1 MTTNPASTASRAVRI
16 ARQVAVPVN
25 SSSTATA
32 TAPTTPPARF
42 SWATYDIKPHSAP
55 MAGSGGGAAPGRAAP
70 DHAGSSR
77 TRAIAP
83 T

>member
-1 MTTNPASTASRAVRI
+1 MTTNPASTASRAVRT

-32 TAPTTPPARF
+32 RPPTTPPARF
-42 SWATYDIKPHSAP
+42 SCATYDIKPHSAP
-55 MAGSGGGAAPGRAAP
+55 MAAPAAAPHQDGQRLITE
-70 DHAGSSR
+70 GSSR